1 MEKQLNVKYA
11 TSQALNSGLL
21 AAMFVF
27 ASVYLLDQ
35 GLGSSTIGMILALC
49 SVASIPIQTVF
60 ANVIDKRKNIRL
72 HDMLYFILTI
82 VILAS
87 VVMTF
92 NYSLTVFILAI
103 FLAFSFAQATTPF
116 VNSLAFIFE
125 DQNIAISFGVG
136 RAYGSLAYA
145 IVTLLIGYAIEL
157 TTPNVLPLFYI
168 GLAVALMLV
177 LRTYTLPKNPEA
189 LGEIPALVEE
199 KVAVLPHT
207 DSIPI
212 EQQSLKDFFKEYREL
227 FFVILGVSL
236 VMFGQTML
244 ATFLIQIVQ
253 PIGGDSSH
261 VGMAVFIGALV
272 EVPILMK
279 FDWFISKRSI
289 AWILKISMLF
299 YILKAFIMLFASN
312 IWIVYAAQLLQTGS
326 FGLAYPGAVQYIK
339 GIVSKADLFKGQTMF
354 TVALTM
360 SSVFANFLGGLLI
373 DWIGIREMMLFA
385 FIATCIGGGI
395 VYAVLLKAPNE
406 NTDVILTKVK

>member
-199 KVAVLPHT
+199 KVAVSPHA
-207 DSIPI
+207 DSIPV